1 MKYFFALFIFFTFFN
16 SCDTEEK
23 IKISLEFRHFID
35 EENLELN
42 SLIYSNSFQE
52 TYSIQ
57 RLLYVVSDIKFHCE
71 NGETVSLPK
80 YHFVNLDNLDSSILE
95 NISLPSFCTS
105 ISFTFGFSGA
115 ENSSNLYLNESD
127 NFHNLMFWPDI
138 IGGGYHYLKL
148 EGKYY
153 NSNQEEQFYNTHTG
167 SLNGIDYSFDYEFII
182 NETNFSTVHVD
193 MNINNFYNNPI
204 YSFEEYG
211 SGIMQN
217 EAAQQNIFNNLNDVF
232 SIETN

>member
-16 SCDTEEK
+16 SCDTEDK

-42 SLIYSNSFQE
+42 SLIYTNSSQE

-105 ISFTFGFSGA
+105 ISFSFGFSGA

-138 IGGGYHYLKL
+138 IGG
-148 EGKYY
+148 E
-153 NSNQEEQFYNTHTG
+153 
-167 SLNGIDYSFDYEFII
+167 
-182 NETNFSTVHVD
+182 
-193 MNINNFYNNPI
+193 
-204 YSFEEYG
+204 
-211 SGIMQN
+211 
-217 EAAQQNIFNNLNDVF
+217 NLVEM
-232 SIETN
+232 I